1 MDDREADHRGRQR
14 IGKGSTSITLMKGFL
29 RQRTSEGLRHIS
41 GSDEIYKVDNLVD
54 FPSFNQINYL
64 STLEVL

>member
-1 MDDREADHRGRQR
+1 
-14 IGKGSTSITLMKGFL
+14 MKGFL

-54 FPSFNQINYL
+54 FPSINQNNYL